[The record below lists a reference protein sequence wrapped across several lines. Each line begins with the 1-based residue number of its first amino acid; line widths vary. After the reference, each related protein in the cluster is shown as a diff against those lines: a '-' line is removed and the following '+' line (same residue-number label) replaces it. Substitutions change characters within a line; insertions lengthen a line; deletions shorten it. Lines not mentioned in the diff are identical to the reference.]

1 MTEAAAKPSLR
12 DRQRELTRQSI
23 FDAAL
28 TAFGDKGY
36 SLATVDDIVGL
47 AGVSRATFYLHF
59 DSKATVLRALRQRR
73 LEEWPTEHNPLW
85 GAGERGSI
93 KAFFERMVDF
103 YQESPMLHKAL
114 HEARAAD
121 PDFAAE
127 HRGLLDMNAADWQTH
142 EETKDVDPERARI
155 VILMMYTLLDY
166 FMYLWLIQGWEL
178 DRDEAVE
185 AMTDALFA
193 VWH

>member
-12 DRQRELTRQSI
+12 YRQRELTRQSI
-23 FDAAL
+23 FEATL
-28 TAFGDKGY
+28 RAFGDKGY
-36 SLATVDDIVGL
+36 SLVTVDDIVGL

-59 DSKATVLRALRQRR
+59 DSKAAVLRALRQKR
-73 LEEWPTEHNPLW
+73 LEEWPTEHNPQW
-85 GAGERGSI
+85 GTSERASI
-93 KAFFERMVDF
+93 KVFFERMVDF
-103 YQESPMLHKAL
+103 YLETPMLHKAL

-121 PDFAAE
+121 PAFASE
-127 HRGLLDMNAADWQTH
+127 HRGLLDMNAADWKKS
-142 EETKDVDPERARI
+142 EETKHVDPARARI
-155 VILMMYTLLDY
+155 AILMMYTLLDY

>member
-23 FDAAL
+23 FDATLA
-28 TAFGDKGY
+28 AFGEKGY
-36 SLATVDDIVGL
+36 SLVTVDDIVSL

-59 DSKATVLRALRQRR
+59 DSKAAVLRALRQQRI
-73 LEEWPTEHNPLW
+73 EAWPTEHNPQW
-85 GAGERGSI
+85 GTSERASI

-103 YQESPMLHKAL
+103 YLETPMLHKAL

-121 PDFAAE
+121 PEFASE
-127 HRGLLDMNAADWQTH
+127 HRELLDMMAADWKSSQGK
-142 EETKDVDPERARI
+142 KDVDPARARI

-178 DRDEAVE
+178 DRGEAVD
-185 AMTDALFA
+185 AMTEALFA